1 MFCPSMCTTSDD
13 SGPALPFVFG
23 DDHHIRLFPITRLT
37 SEMVMLNRLAIS
49 DRLMPPRNGP
59 APYIFLIMSTG
70 TSSAPFQKAADRRVS
85 AFMVDPLIRLLMGQT
100 RSDIAFFGS
109 EPRPDNSLI
118 RCICKNSGLPAPER
132 QSLHCF
138 INLRSLTCLYE
149 PDGLSSVGLT
159 L

>member
-1 MFCPSMCTTSDD
+1 
-13 SGPALPFVFG
+13 
-23 DDHHIRLFPITRLT
+23 
-37 SEMVMLNRLAIS
+37 
-49 DRLMPPRNGP
+49 
-59 APYIFLIMSTG
+59 
-70 TSSAPFQKAADRRVS
+70 
-85 AFMVDPLIRLLMGQT
+85 MGQT